1 MCDILDISRVMEY
14 GMEMT
19 RKSILNLKSLKEQV
33 YEYLRDQLGNGELLP
48 GSSINMDET
57 SQKLGVSRT
66 PLRDALLQLEMEGF
80 VSILPRR
87 GVIVNHLT
95 LQDIKNYYEIIG
107 ALESA
112 AIMASFDRIK
122 QTQIQK
128 MHNLNGGM
136 KQAIYQDDFNL
147 YYQKNLQFH
156 DVFLNLCENKNLM
169 KIVNTLKKR
178 LYDFPR
184 QQGFVKQW
192 EETSIGE
199 HRELVKLIEDRKKEQ
214 ASDYIRDV
222 HWSYQV
228 QEKFMKKYYKRA
240 ESVSEKK
247 E

>member
-1 MCDILDISRVMEY
+1 MEEELT
-14 GMEMT
+14 GT
-19 RKSILNLKSLKEQV
+19 GILNLKSLKEQV
-33 YEYLRDQLGNGELLP
+33 YEYLQDQLEKGELLP

-87 GVIVNHLT
+87 GVVVNHLT

-112 AIMASFDRIK
+112 ALMAHFDEIK
-122 QTQIQK
+122 KTQVQR
-128 MHNLNGGM
+128 MHALNAEM
-136 KQAIYQDDFNL
+136 KAAIERDDFNL
-147 YYQKNLQFH
+147 YYQKNLKFH
-156 DVFLNLCENKNLM
+156 DIFLNLCDNKHLV

-184 QQGFVKQW
+184 QEGFVKQW
-192 EETSIGE
+192 EQTSIDE
-199 HRELVKLIEDRKKEQ
+199 HKELVQLIEEGKKEQ
-214 ASDYIRDV
+214 AANYIRDV

-228 QEKFMKKYYKRA
+228 QENFLKKYYKRA
-240 ESVSEKK
+240 ENTSGKRE
-247 E
+247 